1 MCSWCQ
7 ASIHYSAWRRYCPY
21 PSTDRPLSRLSWE
34 GSDHCTMSSYPAA
47 TSTCSG
53 LRFVFS
59 WGWKLAVPGSLGLWS
74 NIGCCNSNTVYYY
87 SLNIICSIRCC
98 THICVI
104 WCAIIRFG
112 LFLVIYQNVMYNNII
127 TIPRFCAG
135 WFCPLQIIGRHSSVA
150 FCVWSTF
157 PNLLSSISLPG
168 HTLRW

>member
-1 MCSWCQ
+1 MACMACWV
-7 ASIHYSAWRRYCPY
+7 IFCPISRFQLF
-21 PSTDRPLSRLSWE
+21 PPIPLFPLFRPFRLI
-34 GSDHCTMSSYPAA
+34 YLP
-47 TSTCSG
+47 
-53 LRFVFS
+53 
-59 WGWKLAVPGSLGLWS
+59 VPGSLGLSS

-87 SLNIICSIRCC
+87 SLNIICSIRCG
-98 THICVI
+98 THICVF

-150 FCVWSTF
+150 FSVWSTF

-168 HTLRW
+168 HTLR